1 MRTAAR
7 DAASILCK
15 TCLIPRFSPSAHDAI
30 PRRSTVENGRTRAH
44 NLGVHMKSGFNILAT
59 TTGIVV
65 AGLVFGVLAV
75 LLQQAGNPGNMGICV
90 VCFNRDI
97 AGAVGLHRAAV
108 VQYLRPEILGMVL
121 GAFMAALAFG
131 EYKPRGGSSPAVRFL
146 LGAIAGI
153 GALVFLGCPWRVIL
167 RLAGGDA
174 HALFGLAGL
183 IVGVGIGTLFFRKGF
198 SLGRSQ
204 GQGKISGL
212 VLPAV
217 MLGLVV
223 LYLMDPQ
230 IPGEPKSGVLFYS
243 IKGPGSQHAP
253 FLFSLAAGLIVGF
266 LAQRSRFCTMGAMRD
281 VLLFNEWHLALGFL
295 AMLVSALVLNLS
307 FGSFHWGFENQPV
320 AQPNDLWNFLGMVTA
335 GLAFALAGGCPGR
348 QLFMAGEGDND
359 AAIFALGLIVGAAM
373 AHNFGMASSTAGI
386 GPHGAAATL
395 SGLAIC
401 LCIGFYNCKRGA

>member
-1 MRTAAR
+1 
-7 DAASILCK
+7 
-15 TCLIPRFSPSAHDAI
+15 
-30 PRRSTVENGRTRAH
+30 
-44 NLGVHMKSGFNILAT
+44 MKQYFNVLST

-65 AGLVFGVLAV
+65 VGLIFGVVAV

-90 VCFNRDI
+90 VCFDRDI
-97 AGAVGLHRAAV
+97 AGAVGLHRAEV

-121 GAFMAALAFG
+121 GAFAAAMLFG
-131 EYKPRGGSSPAVRFL
+131 EYKPRGGSAPITRFF

-183 IVGVGIGTLFFRKGF
+183 IVGVGIGTVFFRMGF

-204 GQGKISGL
+204 NQGKISGL
-212 VLPAV
+212 LLPAM
-217 MLGLVV
+217 MLGLVA
-223 LYLMDPQ
+223 LYLADPQ
-230 IPGEPKSGVLFYS
+230 VIGELKSGVLFYS

-253 FLFSLAAGLIVGF
+253 FIFSLCAGLAVGF
-266 LAQRSRFCTMGAMRD
+266 LAQRSRFCTMGALRD
-281 VLLFNEWHLALGFL
+281 VILFNQWYLALGFI
-295 AMLVSALVLNLS
+295 AMFAAALFMNLS

-320 AQPNDLWNFLGMVTA
+320 AQPNNLWNFMGMVTA

-359 AAIFALGLIVGAAM
+359 AAVFAVGLIVGTAM

-386 GPHGAAATL
+386 GPHGMAATL
-395 SGLAIC
+395 AGLGIC
-401 LCIGFYNCKRGA
+401 LFIGFFNCKRGA